1 VRPKG
6 RVESRTRDIPL
17 TESVRKPPGKRSRQH
32 PRTAVSLPVIVCTPR
47 GQIQG
52 RIINLSLTGAFILLA
67 ELPDLTHQVEL
78 FIEIPRLQV
87 LVVIAVIVRFDI
99 RPFGDGARHHYG
111 LAVRF
116 SNISDEDRLLLSSTF
131 FR

>member
-1 VRPKG
+1 MK
-6 RVESRTRDIPL
+6 SRNRDVSLAQSIK
-17 TESVRKPPGKRSRQH
+17 KPPGKRSRQH
-32 PRTAVSLPVIVCTPR
+32 PRAEVSLPVIVCTPR

-52 RIINLSLTGAFILLA
+52 RIVNLSLTGAFILVG
-67 ELPDLTHQVEL
+67 ELPDLTRQVEL

-99 RPFGDGARHHYG
+99 RPTGDGTRHHFG

-116 SNISDEDRLLLSSTF
+116 SNISDDDRVLLSSTF
-131 FR
+131 LR

>member
-1 VRPKG
+1 
-6 RVESRTRDIPL
+6 
-17 TESVRKPPGKRSRQH
+17 
-32 PRTAVSLPVIVCTPR
+32 LPVIVCTPR

-52 RIINLSLTGAFILLA
+52 RIVNLSLTGAFILVG
-67 ELPDLTHQVEL
+67 ELPDLTRQVEL

-99 RPFGDGARHHYG
+99 RPTGDGTRHHFG

-116 SNISDEDRLLLSSTF
+116 SNISDDDRILLSSTF
-131 FR
+131 LR

>member
-1 VRPKG
+1 MKPRNL
-6 RVESRTRDIPL
+6 DISL
-17 TESVRKPPGKRSRQH
+17 AQSVRKSPGERSRRH
-32 PRTAVSLPVIVCTPR
+32 PRAEVSLPVIVCTPR

-52 RIINLSLTGAFILLA
+52 RIINLSLTGAFILLG
-67 ELPDLTHQVEL
+67 ELPDLTRQVEL

-99 RPFGDGARHHYG
+99 RPPGDGTRHHFG

-116 SNISDEDRLLLSSTF
+116 SNISDDDRVLLSSTF
-131 FR
+131 LR

>member
-1 VRPKG
+1 MK
-6 RVESRTRDIPL
+6 SQNLDISL
-17 TESVRKPPGKRSRQH
+17 AQSVRKSPGKRSRQH
-32 PRTAVSLPVIVCTPR
+32 PRAEVSLPVIVCTPR

-52 RIINLSLTGAFILLA
+52 RIINLSLTGAFILLG
-67 ELPDLTHQVEL
+67 ELPDLTRQVEL

-99 RPFGDGARHHYG
+99 RLTGDGIRHHFG

-116 SNISDEDRLLLSSTF
+116 ANISDDDRVLLSSTF
-131 FR
+131 LP

>member
-1 VRPKG
+1 MQVGMK
-6 RVESRTRDIPL
+6 SQNLDISL
-17 TESVRKPPGKRSRQH
+17 AQSVRKSPGKRSRQH
-32 PRTAVSLPVIVCTPR
+32 PRAEVSLPVIVCTPR

-52 RIINLSLTGAFILLA
+52 RIINLSLTGAFILLG
-67 ELPDLTHQVEL
+67 ELPDLTRQVEL

-99 RPFGDGARHHYG
+99 RLTGDGTRHHFG

-116 SNISDEDRLLLSSTF
+116 ANISDDDRVLLSSTF
-131 FR
+131 LS